1 MTSLVDRARPPDPP
15 RSRTRVPLA
24 DALEFKRDP
33 LAFTEQLSNTYG
45 EVAEFRLGTQRALV
59 VSGARPIKETLVS
72 RAKDFDKGDLQRA
85 ALVPVL
91 RRGLLIS
98 EGALH
103 GAQRKLVAPLFAQRT
118 LGPYIAMISA
128 GIERHILD
136 WESLGEFELID
147 RLRRITHD
155 VIAQLLIGGP
165 MGEEDRLAEGVTRVF
180 EWEMKRLFSPIPT
193 PLWLPTTR
201 NRRLRKDLDE
211 LRGRVALFIAERR
224 AHDWTGDDVL
234 TAMIRSG
241 SAGGRSTPEDLLV
254 DETVSI
260 WGAAHETSADAQ
272 FWAAYSMWKKP
283 DIVETVRA
291 EVARSVGERLPT
303 FDNLATLPYSLQ
315 VFKEAMRL
323 YPPAAL
329 FLRQAVVDTE
339 IGGYR
344 VRKGTI
350 VFLSTYAMHRSER
363 YYEDPLEFRPERFAF
378 AEERSRDRYSYL
390 PFGAGAHVC
399 IGSSLAL
406 MEGQVFTAL
415 LASRG
420 RLDLHVDEPVVP
432 QLLINLRPRGTVR
445 GTYSATTVA
454 EGTAR

>member
-1 MTSLVDRARPPDPP
+1 MTSVTDRERLPDPP
-15 RSRTRVPLA
+15 RSSTGVPLL

-33 LAFTEQLSNTYG
+33 LAFTEELSNTYG
-45 EVAEFRLGTQRALV
+45 EVAEFRLGAQRAMV
-59 VSGARPIKETLVS
+59 VSGAQPIKEVLVA

-103 GAQRKLVAPLFAQRT
+103 DAQRKLVAPLFAQRT
-118 LGPYIAMISA
+118 LGPYIEMIGA
-128 GIERHILD
+128 RIERHILD

-180 EWEMKRLFSPIPT
+180 EWEMKRLFSPVPT
-193 PLWLPTTR
+193 PLWVPTAR
-201 NRRLRKDLDE
+201 NRRLRRDLQE
-211 LRGRVALFIAERR
+211 LRERVAQFIAERR
-224 AHDWTGDDVL
+224 AHNWAGDDVL
-234 TAMIRSG
+234 TSMIHSG
-241 SAGGRSTPEDLLV
+241 SSDGRSTPDDLLV

-272 FWAAYSMWKKP
+272 FWAAYSMWRQP
-283 DIVETVRA
+283 
-291 EVARSVGERLPT
+291 EVADAVREEVTGSLGERLPT
-303 FDNLATLPYSLQ
+303 FDDLSSLPYSLQ
-315 VFKEAMRL
+315 VFKEAMRM

-339 IGGYR
+339 IGGYH
-344 VRKGTI
+344 VRKGTLI
-350 VFLSTYAMHRSER
+350 FLSTFAMHRSDR
-363 YYEDPLEFRPERFAF
+363 YYEDPLEFRPERFVF
-378 AEERSRDRYSYL
+378 AEERTRDRYSYL

-420 RLDLHVDEPVVP
+420 QLNLHVAGPVAP
-432 QLLINLRPRGTVR
+432 QLLINLRPRGTIR
-445 GTYSATTVA
+445 GTYCATTVA
-454 EGTAR
+454 ERTSQ